1 MGLSGIGWGEVLIVL
16 AIAVLIFGTGK
27 LGRIGGDLG
36 AAIRSFRSAMSDV
49 DNKEPSAGSGDAK
62 SSPEVV
68 AHSVAPDS
76 PVSARDV
83 AASASPRT

>member
-1 MGLSGIGWGEVLIVL
+1 MGLSGIGWGEVLVVL

-36 AAIRSFRSAMSDV
+36 AAIRSFRSAMSDA
-49 DNKEPSAGSGDAK
+49 DKEPAAGSGDAK

-68 AHSVAPDS
+68 AHSVTLDS
-76 PVSARDV
+76 PVSPQDV
-83 AASASPRT
+83 SASASPRT

>member
-49 DNKEPSAGSGDAK
+49 DN
-62 SSPEVV
+62 
-68 AHSVAPDS
+68 
-76 PVSARDV
+76 
-83 AASASPRT
+83 